1 MSRPDPFDLLKRLS
15 PIAREQLRAEDEAQ
29 LASILDE
36 RVSGESP
43 FALDRR
49 QPRRVAAA
57 AVVVSLVLATAAWVV
72 LRRESVDDPLQVA
85 CHREASLDSDRHVV
99 AQAGDPLGS
108 CAAVWATGEF
118 GPGPVPPLTACA
130 SDIDLAV
137 VFPGGPGVCSRL
149 GLAELAPFPGDVTPV
164 EELQAQL
171 RAALSLACVAT
182 ARAVEVV
189 EGALARS
196 ALADWEVKAVTPT
209 DDDRPCATFDADPGT
224 RVVSIGA
231 RRSGVP
237 VPPASGTTTP

>member
-1 MSRPDPFDLLKRLS
+1 
-15 PIAREQLRAEDEAQ
+15 
-29 LASILDE
+29 
-36 RVSGESP
+36 
-43 FALDRR
+43 
-49 QPRRVAAA
+49 
-57 AVVVSLVLATAAWVV
+57 V
-72 LRRESVDDPLQVA
+72 LRREPVDDPLQVA